1 VTSKYYVERRKSL
14 SSWNEKKFMKLIVT
28 IALIFGSIIPYPMQ
42 AIAQTQKP
50 VQTKSNTLRPVLK
63 LPKGS
68 PRMGTVTGRRQG
80 MGSRD
85 NCPAVAT
92 ELTALVPSSPNHHT
106 GGLTTSEQPT
116 FFFYLPYT
124 NNLPGANAQFTLKD
138 SADNEIYTNPVALPS
153 KPSVIA
159 VPLPPNVALQEN
171 QTYHW
176 YFKVS
181 CAQQQKANVPIYVE
195 GGIQRI
201 KLNPSISQQLEAAT
215 PQQKAVIYAD
225 NGIWFDSID
234 TLVQLHRSNPNDIS
248 VKVDWQ
254 SLLLSADL
262 ESVSNFPFSL

>member
-1 VTSKYYVERRKSL
+1 M
-14 SSWNEKKFMKLIVT
+14 KFVVI
-28 IALIFGSIIPYPMQ
+28 IALVFGSTFPYPIP

-50 VQTKSNTLRPVLK
+50 AQTKLNTVRPVLK

-92 ELTALVPSSPNHHT
+92 ELTALVPSSPNNDT
-106 GGLTTSEQPT
+106 GGLTTSERPT
-116 FFFYLPYT
+116 FLFYLPYT

-138 SADNEIYTNPVALPS
+138 SADNAIYTNPVALPS
-153 KPSVIA
+153 QPSVIA
-159 VPLPPNVALQEN
+159 VNLPANVSLQEN

-181 CAQQQKANVPIYVE
+181 CAQEKKANVPIYVE
-195 GGIQRI
+195 GGIQRV
-201 KLNPSISQQLEAAT
+201 KLNPSISQQLETAT

-225 NGIWFDSID
+225 NGIWFDSVN
-234 TLVQLHRSNPNDIS
+234 TLVQLHRSNPHDIS
-248 VKVDWQ
+248 VKAYWQ
-254 SLLLSADL
+254 SLLSSAGL
-262 ESVSNFPFSL
+262 ESVSNFPFSQK

>member
-1 VTSKYYVERRKSL
+1 MR
-14 SSWNEKKFMKLIVT
+14 LIFT
-28 IALIFGSIIPYPMQ
+28 IALIFSSTIPYPIQ

-50 VQTKSNTLRPVLK
+50 TQTKKNTAQPALR

-85 NCPAVAT
+85 NCPAVVT
-92 ELTALVPSSPNHHT
+92 QLTALVPEPSLPNNDNDV
-106 GGLTTSEQPT
+106 GGLTISERPT
-116 FFFYLPYT
+116 FLFYVPYT
-124 NNLPGANAQFTLKD
+124 SNLQNANAQFTLND

-153 KPSVIA
+153 KPGVVA
-159 VPLPPNVALQEN
+159 VSLPPNVTLQEN

-181 CAQQQKANVPIYVE
+181 CSQQQAGNVPIYVE

-201 KLNPSISQQLEAAT
+201 KLNPSILQQLEAAT

-225 NGIWFDSID
+225 NGIWFDSIS
-234 TLVQLHRSNPNDIS
+234 TLVSLHRSNPNDTSI
-248 VKVDWQ
+248 KAGWQ
-254 SLLLSADL
+254 SLLLSVGL
-262 ESVSNFPFSL
+262 ESVSNFPFSF

>member
-1 VTSKYYVERRKSL
+1 
-14 SSWNEKKFMKLIVT
+14 MKLIVT

-80 MGSRD
+80 MGSRN
-85 NCPAVAT
+85 NCPAVST
-92 ELTALVPSSPNHHT
+92 ELTALVPSSQNNDI
-106 GGLTTSEQPT
+106 GGLTISEQPT
-116 FFFYLPYT
+116 FFFFLPYT
-124 NNLPGANAQFTLKD
+124 NNLPDTNAQFTLKD

-153 KPSVIA
+153 QPGIIA
-159 VPLPPNVALQEN
+159 VSLPPNVALQEN

-181 CAQQQKANVPIYVE
+181 CSQQQAANVPIYVE

-201 KLNPSISQQLEAAT
+201 KLNPIISQQLEAAT
-215 PQQKAVIYAD
+215 PQQKSVIYAD
-225 NGIWFDSID
+225 NGIWFDSIN
-234 TLVQLHRSNPNDIS
+234 TLVQLHHSNPSNNSI
-248 VKVDWQ
+248 KTDWQ
-254 SLLLSADL
+254 SLLLSAGLD
-262 ESVSNFPFSL
+262 SMSNFPFSL